1 MIKIKIIILHHLKIV
16 GDSDCA
22 VGWAHFP
29 HTGRCYKH
37 FSEEKLW
44 PDARDFCAREA
55 PGGGGDLV
63 SIPDQATNDFITSLS
78 SDTAWIGASDE
89 GSEDVWKWSDG
100 TPWSYESWGRGE

>member
-1 MIKIKIIILHHLKIV
+1 MEENLERLQHFCCLQIRVAPQGCPGLHGPVAGWGSRDLHPL
-16 GDSDCA
+16 CA
-22 VGWAHFP
+22 G
-29 HTGRCYKH
+29 GSK
-37 FSEEKLW
+37 
-44 PDARDFCAREA
+44 EA

-100 TPWSYESWGRGE
+100 TPWSYESWGPG